1 MAEEFEK
8 KFTSFG
14 ENTKKYKT
22 FTAPIEK
29 IIRINKNREEI
40 TKNIS
45 YRLQF
50 LDSARFM
57 ASSLSNFVNNCSE
70 RIHKIKCK
78 YGHDDKKYE
87 LYIKTYRIIAYCDY
101 FLEYTNFKDDLIEY
115 KCVCCNKNYQ
125 QV

>member
-1 MAEEFEK
+1 MELTMIFILSLGSWQKNLKNNLLLSEK
-8 KFTSFG
+8 TQK
-14 ENTKKYKT
+14 NT
-22 FTAPIEK
+22 E
-29 IIRINKNREEI
+29 
-40 TKNIS
+40 S

-50 LDSARFM
+50 IGSARFM
-57 ASSLSNFVNNCSE
+57 ASSLSNLVNNRSE

-78 YGHDDKKYE
+78 YGDDDKKCE